1 MPKVGNYIQRDYH
14 SRFSSKRTA
23 RWKSYNDGWSQRRSN
38 SLQKSQNLRTQLT
51 TSITNITIASGTQQ
65 ARFFLQNASAPQSTY
80 ASPTAVAARVN
91 VLI

>member
-14 SRFSSKRTA
+14 KRFSSKRTA
-23 RWKSYNDGWSQRRSN
+23 RWKSYNEGWSQKRSN

-65 ARFFLQNASAPQSTY
+65 ARFFLQNSSSPQSGY